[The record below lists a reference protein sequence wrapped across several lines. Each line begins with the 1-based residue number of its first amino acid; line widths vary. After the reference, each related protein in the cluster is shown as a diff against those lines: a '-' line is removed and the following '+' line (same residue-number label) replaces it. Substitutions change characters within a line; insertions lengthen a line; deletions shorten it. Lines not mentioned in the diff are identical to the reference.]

1 MPTPKASV
9 EVLIIG
15 AGVLGNSIAYHVAQQ
30 RRSVLVVERRELV
43 VEPAASWASA
53 GGVRVW
59 EQDPAEAALAHSAL
73 ARWPTLA
80 EELGADLQYRQGG
93 HLLVAENEVEANH
106 LQTVVQHQ
114 HALGF
119 VDVSLVD
126 RQEVLSL
133 VPGLGEQVTAGIF
146 SPTSGHADPRL
157 TTHAFATA
165 AKRHGARYWTTTE
178 CLALERVADRI
189 TGAQTSRGLVRA
201 EQIVLAAGAWSQELA
216 GTAGLQVP
224 LRMRVLQVLL
234 SSPAPRGI
242 LTPVVSA
249 VGRAISL
256 KQRADGAL
264 VLGGGWLGDPSPDGS
279 SYRLRTASQQGNWA
293 TACELFPLV
302 RTLQRVGA
310 WGGLQAHTPD
320 DLPFIG
326 SFSGLTGLTLAFGS
340 WYGFALAPAV
350 GSVVANHL
358 AGQPTPQLDLLGPDR
373 IAHFDPSQVAAF
385 LSAPVENSS
394 ETL

>member
-1 MPTPKASV
+1 MSAPAARV

-15 AGVLGNSIAYHVAQQ
+15 AGVIGNSIAYHVAQQ
-30 RRSVLVVERRELV
+30 RRSVLVVERQELV

-53 GGVRVW
+53 GGVRLW
-59 EQDPAEAALAHSAL
+59 EQDPAEAALAHAAL

-80 EELGADLQYRQGG
+80 EELDADLQYRQGG

-119 VDVSLVD
+119 VDLSLVD

-157 TTHAFATA
+157 TTHAFAIA

-189 TGAQTSRGLVRA
+189 TGAQTRRGLVRA

-216 GTAGLQVP
+216 GTVGLQVP
-224 LRMRVLQVLL
+224 LRMRVLQALL
-234 SSPAPRGI
+234 SSLAPRGI

-249 VGRAISL
+249 VGRALSL

-264 VLGGGWLGDPSPDGS
+264 VLGGGWLGDPSPDGR

-293 TACELFPLV
+293 TACELFPPV
-302 RTLQRVGA
+302 RTLQCVGA

-326 SFSGLTGLTLAFGS
+326 SFSGLAGLTLAFGS

-350 GSVVANHL
+350 GSVVADHL
-358 AGQPTPQLDLLGPDR
+358 AGRPTPQLDLLGPDR
-373 IAHFDPSQVAAF
+373 IAHFDPAQVAAF
-385 LSAPVENSS
+385 LAAPVENSS
-394 ETL
+394 ETI

>member
-1 MPTPKASV
+1 MSAPAANV

-15 AGVLGNSIAYHVAQQ
+15 AGVIGNSIAYHVARQ
-30 RRSVLVVERRELV
+30 RRSVLVVERQELV

-59 EQDPAEAALAHSAL
+59 EQDPAEAALAHGAL

-80 EELGADLQYRQGG
+80 EELNADLQYRQAG

-106 LQTVVQHQ
+106 LQTVVQRQ
-114 HALGF
+114 HDLGF

-126 RQEVLSL
+126 RQEVFSL

-157 TTHAFATA
+157 TTHAFANA

-189 TGAQTSRGLVRA
+189 TGAQTRRGLVRA
-201 EQIVLAAGAWSQELA
+201 EQVVLATGAWGQELA
-216 GTAGLQVP
+216 GTVGLQVP
-224 LRMRVLQVLL
+224 LRMRALQVLL
-234 SSPAPRGI
+234 SGPASRGI

-249 VGRAISL
+249 VGRALSL

-264 VLGGGWLGDPSPDGS
+264 VVGGGWLGDPSPDGR
-279 SYRLRTASQQGNWA
+279 SYRLRAASQQGNWA
-293 TACELFPLV
+293 TACELFPAV
-302 RTLQRVGA
+302 RTLQCAGA

-326 SFSGLTGLTLAFGS
+326 SFSGLDGLTLAFGS

-350 GSVVANHL
+350 GSVVADHL
-358 AGQPTPQLDLLGPDR
+358 AGRPTPQLDLLSPDR
-373 IAHFDPSQVAAF
+373 IAHFDPAQVATF
-385 LSAPVENSS
+385 LAAPVENSS
-394 ETL
+394 Y

>member
-1 MPTPKASV
+1 MSAPTASV
-9 EVLIIG
+9 EVLVIG
-15 AGVLGNSIAYHVAQQ
+15 AGVIGNSIAYHVAQQ
-30 RRSVLVVERRELV
+30 RRSVLVVERQELV

-59 EQDPAEAALAHSAL
+59 EQDPAEAALAHVAL

-80 EELGADLQYRQGG
+80 EELGTDLQYRQEG

-106 LQTVVQHQ
+106 LQTVVQRQ

-126 RQEVLSL
+126 RQEVLRL
-133 VPGLGEQVTAGIF
+133 VPGLGEQVTTAIF

-234 SSPAPRGI
+234 SSLAPRGI

-249 VGRAISL
+249 VGRALSI
-256 KQRADGAL
+256 KQRADSAL
-264 VLGGGWLGDPSPDGS
+264 VLGGGWLGDPSPDGR

-293 TACELFPLV
+293 AACELFPLV
-302 RTLQRVGA
+302 RTLQCVGA

-326 SFSGLTGLTLAFGS
+326 SFSGLAGLTLAFGS
-340 WYGFALAPAV
+340 WYGFALAPAI
-350 GSVVANHL
+350 GSIVANHL
-358 AGQPTPQLDLLGPDR
+358 AGQPTPQLDLLTPDR

-385 LSAPVENSS
+385 LAAPDENSS
-394 ETL
+394 VAE